1 MPTRPL
7 RVLYFRNARGIND
20 VTGAE
25 SYAFALLQALD
36 PAAVQASL
44 VAAILPGQDQ
54 TPWIVE
60 ARRRKLALELIEVGS
75 KFGLQDLSRLRAL
88 IRAERADI
96 VHALD
101 HRADI
106 IGLAAARLERV
117 ALVNAFFGWTNF
129 SGRFSRGMLYTW
141 ADRKAQARADAV
153 ITDSGYMAGF
163 AGAGAQRSPVV
174 VVHNGVDITRFD
186 PDRAAP
192 DLRRRFFGSSDVFVF
207 GMLGRVHPVKG
218 QIEFLKAAREIAAV
232 DPRARFLIV
241 GDAPPGWGAYKA
253 EVERAIHDFGLAG
266 RALLTNVASSE
277 IPAVLGNLDVLMA
290 PSIVE
295 SFSYSLL
302 EAMSMRLPIV
312 TTDVGG
318 VREMMVHGQS
328 GLIVPP
334 GDTPALL
341 REAKRLLADAELR
354 ARIGRAARVRV
365 EERFT
370 LATMAARTTAIYREV
385 MQAREQGLTRRET
398 RLRVQRHSA
407 VATAATAA
415 LTRALP

>member
-36 PAAVQASL
+36 PNAVQARL
-44 VAAILPGQDQ
+44 VAAIRPGQDQ
-54 TPWIVE
+54 TPWIIE
-60 ARRRKLALELIEVGS
+60 ARRRKLPLELVEVES
-75 KFGLQDLSRLRAL
+75 KFGLQDCTRLREL
-88 IRAERADI
+88 IRSERADI

-106 IGLAAARLERV
+106 IGLLAARLEKV

-129 SGRFSRGMLYTW
+129 SGRFTRGALYTW

-174 VVHNGVDITRFD
+174 VVHNGVDISRFQPGGTV
-186 PDRAAP
+186 PDMRQ
-192 DLRRRFFGSSDVFVF
+192 RFFGRSDVFVF
-207 GMLGRVHPVKG
+207 GMLGRVHPNKG
-218 QIEFLKAAREIAAV
+218 QIDFLKAAREIAAY
-232 DPRARFLIV
+232 DPRTRFLIV
-241 GDAPPGWGAYKA
+241 GDAPPGWGAYKD
-253 EVERAIHDFGLAG
+253 EVARAIGELGLTG
-266 RALLTNVASSE
+266 RAVLANVPSSD
-277 IPAVLGNLDVLMA
+277 IPAALGNLDVLMS
-290 PSIVE
+290 PSYVE

-312 TTDVGG
+312 ATDVGG
-318 VREMMVHGQS
+318 NREMMVHGES

-334 GDTPALL
+334 GDVPSLV
-341 REAKRLLADAELR
+341 REAMALLADPALR
-354 ARIGRAARVRV
+354 LRLGVAARHRV
-365 EERFT
+365 EQRFT
-370 LATMAARTTAIYREV
+370 LAAMAERTTAIYREV
-385 MQAREQGLTRRET
+385 MRSREQGLPRREM
-398 RLRVQRHSA
+398 RLRVQQHSA
-407 VATAATAA
+407 VAIKAQ
-415 LTRALP
+415 P